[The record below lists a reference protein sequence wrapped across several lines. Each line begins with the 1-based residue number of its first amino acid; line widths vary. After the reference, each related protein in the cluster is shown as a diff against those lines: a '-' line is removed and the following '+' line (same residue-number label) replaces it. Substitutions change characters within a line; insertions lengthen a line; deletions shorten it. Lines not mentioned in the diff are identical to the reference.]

1 MQYQVQGGEAIL
13 FFAPRCFGDQ
23 LRIVTVI
30 PNPPGPL
37 RISPDH
43 LKCPSQIRLQALPP
57 PSLHTAA
64 TSTSGCGTPTP
75 DEHHSTLSFAA
86 SVAGRCVSA
95 ALAKHRTLPPISS
108 GLVTS
113 LCFGALC
120 TLSNRK
126 RASPLWLL
134 FPRAIPNILPFS
146 LFSLHQPTK
155 VPPTPVRR
163 PTQQP
168 GSWQLAPG
176 SRQLRHLAVV

>member
-1 MQYQVQGGEAIL
+1 MSLQRIHPLERGCRHTHHTGTEPHQPDPRGLPSPPFLDVQKAEIIYQVWYAPRTDMACNIRCREGRRSF

-86 SVAGRCVSA
+86 SVAGRRVSA

-113 LCFGALC
+113 LCFWC
-120 TLSNRK
+120 PMHS
-126 RASPLWLL
+126 
-134 FPRAIPNILPFS
+134 
-146 LFSLHQPTK
+146 
-155 VPPTPVRR
+155 V
-163 PTQQP
+163 
-168 GSWQLAPG
+168 
-176 SRQLRHLAVV
+176 